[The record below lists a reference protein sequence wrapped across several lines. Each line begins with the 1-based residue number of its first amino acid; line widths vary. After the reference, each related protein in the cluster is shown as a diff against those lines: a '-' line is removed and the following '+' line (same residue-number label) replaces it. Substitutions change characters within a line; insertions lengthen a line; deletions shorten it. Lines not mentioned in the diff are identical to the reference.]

1 MQDHFDSLSGERSSL
16 TLVSEANAD
25 ETTPEQ
31 LQEARL
37 ARRCFQ
43 FIERLTMQIASYPPG
58 HPAIEQS
65 LDQTLAAFLEFFQLT
80 DRLSV
85 QVHPHSLKMMTSA
98 EMVWE
103 TDEPRDYCFVLSRDG
118 LFLIHI
124 LAGIDRHELKRF
136 IDTLNYLLEH
146 RANPDVDG
154 QSLFFDANFRY
165 ISYDA
170 LDESLAALAGIDLD
184 MRNRDT
190 REEKELI
197 DDLFNKAFEDKD
209 EGESVQGNYEIRI
222 QSPEARMR
230 KLEIG
235 SRQFLSLSDEQQQ
248 HIMQLRQGFIEH
260 AELEHREGE
269 ILSAILG
276 AHPRENLRMQATDQI
291 GEVMSE
297 LIETPQPWEALTFL
311 KIIHQWRDKFDPA
324 VTQDLKSVVSL
335 CFNLR
340 NIQNLIR
347 QVTQASTKERRMI
360 LQMFDALHLDEA
372 TEQMALVVGWNM
384 SDEAR
389 EDILR
394 YLKKRSQHQIDF
406 LEKALHQTPDEYSAP
421 VLDMLEEAM
430 PRSRD
435 ILVRAL
441 SAELTPPLKARALQI
456 LRGTWE
462 EQDPRLV
469 RDHVVPLVKSSHSP
483 LRLAACYAVAEATPA
498 HIVRVMTPL
507 FNDQLRQRDDEEIRE
522 LAQIFVK
529 HGGPE
534 AVKKLKELVQRRGI
548 TTSEQERE
556 LAVTVARALIR
567 TPHPSVIAML
577 DEVSKDWLVPQRI
590 RSTCKEIADMLK
602 TGS

>member
-16 TLVSEANAD
+16 TLSSEASSA

-31 LQEARL
+31 FHEARI

-65 LDQTLAAFLEFFQLT
+65 LDQTLAAFLDFFQLT

-85 QVHPHSLKMMTSA
+85 QVHPHSFKMMDSA
-98 EMVWE
+98 EIVWE

-118 LFLIHI
+118 IFLIHI

-136 IDTLNYLLEH
+136 IDTLNYLLDR
-146 RANPDVDG
+146 RADPDVDG
-154 QSLFFDANFRY
+154 QTVFFDANFRY

-209 EGESVQGNYEIRI
+209 DGESVQGNYEIRI
-222 QSPEARMR
+222 QNPEARMR

-248 HIMQLRQGFIEH
+248 HIMALRQGFIEH

-276 AHPRENLRMQATDQI
+276 ARPRDTLRMQATDQI

-324 VTQDLKSVVSL
+324 VTQDLKSVVAL
-335 CFNLR
+335 CFNVR

-389 EDILR
+389 DDILR
-394 YLKKRSQHQIDF
+394 YLKKRSRHQIDF
-406 LEKALHQTPDEYSAP
+406 LEKALHQTPDEYAEP
-421 VLDMLEEAM
+421 VLDMLAEAM

-456 LRGTWE
+456 LQGTWAD
-462 EQDPRLV
+462 QDPRLV
-469 RDHVVPLVKSSHSP
+469 RDHVVPLVRSNHSP

-507 FNDQLRQRDDEEIRE
+507 FDDQLRQRDDEEIRE

-590 RSTCKEIADMLK
+590 RATCKEIADMLR